1 MLQTGEIL
9 AAINDSLNSKKY
21 RYAKKG
27 LKYYEGEH
35 DILDYKIYYIDQDGI
50 VVEDN
55 TKSNIKISHT
65 YLTELINQKVSYFH
79 NVKKDF
85 ILSDIPELQAALK
98 ERFDDEF
105 FAEFIDALKYGSAE
119 GWSYLYRYIDEDGKS
134 RFNFA
139 EGLNVCEIPERLASD
154 GQSHIIYCYTEKI
167 KDNKK
172 LEAVLDYTKESVT
185 YYKKINNSLELDDRY
200 RINPRP
206 LILSK
211 PDDKGDIY
219 YDQFK
224 AIPFYRF
231 SNNRKEFSDLK
242 PIKPLIDDADMM
254 ACSLSNNLQDLS
266 EGIYMVRNYQGINAE
281 EFIQNVKAKKY
292 VGVGENGDF
301 EIKTVEIPYQARQA
315 KLAIDKESIYKFAQ
329 GFDTSLLGEG
339 NVTNV
344 VIKAR
349 FASLDEKCND
359 LEVQVRKFLK
369 PIIKDV
375 LEEINKELNA
385 GYKYSDTYIEFE
397 RATIVNEQEVVAND
411 YTKAQAQQIRINNL
425 LGLQTFMTKEYLC
438 QLIAEE
444 LDLDWEQVKDN
455 FNFDEDTF
463 DINKAS
469 EELLAAADT
478 NAPEEDNQAI

>member
-1 MLQTGEIL
+1 MLTTGEIL
-9 AAINDSLNSKKY
+9 AAINNEFNSKKY
-21 RYAKKG
+21 QYAKKG
-27 LKYYEGEH
+27 LRYYEGDH
-35 DILDYKIYYIDQDGI
+35 DILDYKIYYIDQDGMA
-50 VVEDN
+50 VEDN
-55 TKSNIKISHT
+55 TKSNIKISHA

-79 NVKKDF
+79 SIKKDF
-85 ILSDIPELQAALK
+85 IFSDIPELQAALK

-105 FAEFIDALKYGSAE
+105 FAEFVDVLKYGSAE
-119 GWSYLYRYIDEDGKS
+119 GWSYLYRYLDEDGRS

-139 EGLNVCEIPERLASD
+139 EGLGVCEIPAHLSSD
-154 GQSHIIYCYTEKI
+154 EMAHIIYCYVEKI

-172 LEAVLDYTKESVT
+172 LEAVLDYTNESVT
-185 YYKKINNSLELDDRY
+185 YYKKIGNSLMLDDRY
-200 RINPRP
+200 KINPRP
-206 LILSK
+206 LILSQ
-211 PDDKGDIY
+211 PDENGAIY

-224 AIPFYRF
+224 RIPFYRF
-231 SNNRKEFSDLK
+231 SNNKKEFSDLK
-242 PIKPLIDDADMM
+242 PIKGLIDDADMM

-266 EGIYMVRNYQGINAE
+266 EGIYMVKNYQGVNAE

-292 VGVGENGDF
+292 VGVGADGDF
-301 EIKTVEIPYQARQA
+301 DVKTFDIPYEARKV

-349 FASLDEKCND
+349 FASLDEKVND

-375 LEEINKELNA
+375 IDEINKELKTN
-385 GYKYSDTYIEFE
+385 YKYSDVYLKFE
-397 RATIVNEQEVVAND
+397 RSTIVNEQETVANE
-411 YTKAQAQQIRINNL
+411 YTKAQTQQIKINNI
-425 LGLQTFMTKEYLC
+425 LGLQTLMSKEYLC
-438 QLIAEE
+438 QLIAEV

-455 FNFDEDTF
+455 FNFSEDTF

-469 EELLAAADT
+469 EQLLAAA
-478 NAPEEDNQAI
+478 EEPVV

>member
-1 MLQTGEIL
+1 MLETQEIL
-9 AAINDSLNSKKY
+9 AAINNEFNSKKY
-21 RYAKKG
+21 QYAKKG
-27 LKYYEGEH
+27 LRYYEGDH

-50 VVEDN
+50 AVEDN
-55 TKSNIKISHT
+55 TKSNIKISHA

-79 NVKKDF
+79 NIKKDF
-85 ILSDIPELQAALK
+85 IFSDVPELQAALK

-105 FAEFIDALKYGSAE
+105 FAEFVDVLKYGSAE
-119 GWSYLYRYIDEDGKS
+119 GWSYLYRYLDEEGKS

-139 EGLNVCEIPERLASD
+139 EGIGVCEIPPHLASD
-154 GQSHIIYCYTEKI
+154 GTAHIIYCYIEKI
-167 KDNKK
+167 RDNKK
-172 LEAVLDYTKESVT
+172 LEAVLDYTNESVT
-185 YYKKINNSLELDDRY
+185 YYKKIGNSLMLDDRY
-200 RINPRP
+200 KINPRP
-206 LILSK
+206 LILSQ
-211 PDDKGDIY
+211 PDESGAIY

-224 AIPFYRF
+224 RIPFYRF
-231 SNNRKEFSDLK
+231 SNNKKEFSDLK
-242 PIKPLIDDADMM
+242 PIKGLIDDADMM

-266 EGIYMVRNYQGINAE
+266 EGIYMVKNYQGISAE
-281 EFIQNVKAKKY
+281 EFIQNVKTKKY
-292 VGVGENGDF
+292 VGVGADGDF
-301 EIKTVEIPYQARQA
+301 DVKTFDIPYEARKV

-375 LEEINKELNA
+375 IDEINKELKTN
-385 GYKYSDTYIEFE
+385 YKYSDVYLKFE
-397 RATIVNEQEVVAND
+397 RSTIVNEQETITNE
-411 YTKAQAQQIRINNL
+411 YTRAQTQQIKINNI

-469 EELLAAADT
+469 EQLLAAA
-478 NAPEEDNQAI
+478 EEPVA